1 MGWLE
6 EMVIKE
12 GERERGEEWEK
23 RGERRRG
30 EAEEKKQIHPLY
42 SSPFSMIPLSNHG
55 YKGNKKHGH

>member
-12 GERERGEEWEK
+12 GERERGRVWEK
-23 RGERRRG
+23 RGDR
-30 EAEEKKQIHPLY
+30 EEKKLRKKQIHPLY